1 MAIYL
6 TESFHLNSNQP
17 FDVRAVVGSQS
28 YYLTKDDILYRYPG
42 LRVWDFSAGGDGLP
56 FVWTG
61 ATWSSE
67 NSVGAT
73 IANNVGNL
81 NYIAKFFN
89 DSTILTRSLIY
100 DNNTHI
106 GIGLTAGDISPGSL
120 ITGLHVKGNIK
131 TNNNFIGDGSQ
142 ITQINASNITTGLLS
157 LDRIAVKSPFVVNT
171 KYFLNLINNAITWNE
186 LNTDPFISLETS
198 SSSEHYINFTSLSSG
213 QDNINASTSLKYI
226 PSKEQILNGIGGNNY
241 PSYSFNGNDTKGIY
255 LDVGSNELSFKVST
269 DSLVSVNG
277 LGLTI
282 RHTDYPQ
289 IAFRNNTNS
298 RLLWV
303 NNANALLFREDT
315 NNASTDKRVW
325 HESNLYHLKQV
336 NTDNKLETLRNSN
349 GITLN
354 YNNTSIGG
362 IYSYNLVND
371 TTVMQPSLSSLFPT
385 IANKHKY
392 WSNIV
397 IGNGAN
403 GGSFQIAGNW
413 YGASASDRE
422 MLVRS
427 LDQSTTN
434 WSEWSRVCL
443 NESQSFKWSM
453 GKTQSTRDMLKI
465 WMENNNPKFIITSF
479 FDTGGNYTNTNSGN
493 GFNIPYSPSVPAT
506 TTTGAYDRYGVRSI
520 MAQARHNIRGY
531 DIYYG
536 INSSAA
542 DNGIYFC
549 MFKNPTFNSATMR
562 EWTLLDAVSANIIW
576 TPASLGSGGGGH
588 YSSPIIAPVT
598 LGLNGTLDTYISNK
612 QNQAYPNGSATYGG
626 FSALRV
632 HHDEDGNSVFQNTQ
646 IALHL
651 QPRFIQEAPI

>member
-6 TESFHLNSNQP
+6 TEGFHLNSNQP
-17 FDVRAVVGSQS
+17 FDVRAVVGPQS
-28 YYLTKDDILYRYPG
+28 YYLSKDDILYRYPG
-42 LRVWDFSAGGDGLP
+42 LRVWDFSGGGDGLP
-56 FVWTG
+56 YVWTG

-67 NSVGAT
+67 NSIGAT
-73 IANNVGNL
+73 INDNSGNL
-81 NYIAKFFN
+81 NYIAKFYN
-89 DSTILTRSLIY
+89 DTTILGRSLIY

-106 GIGLTAGDISPGSL
+106 GIGLTSASISPGSL
-120 ITGLHVKGNIK
+120 ITGLHVKGNIR

-142 ITQINASNITTGLLS
+142 ITQINASNITSGILTLNRL
-157 LDRIAVKSPFVVNT
+157 AVRSIFTPGT
-171 KYFLNLINNAITWNE
+171 KYFLNLIDNNISWQE
-186 LNTDPFISLETS
+186 LNTDPIITLETS
-198 SSSEHYINFTSLSSG
+198 SNIPHYINFTSLSSG
-213 QDNINASTSLKYI
+213 QDNINASTELRYI
-226 PSKEQILNGIGGNNY
+226 PSRQQVLNGFGSYNF
-241 PSYSFNGNDTKGIY
+241 PSYSFNGNDGKGMFWNNSTSELTLKGGI
-255 LDVGSNELSFKVST
+255 SNDGFVTIFSSGL
-269 DSLVSVNG
+269 SVN
-277 LGLTI
+277 
-282 RHTDYPQ
+282 HSDYPQ
-289 IAFRNNTNS
+289 ISFKNNTND

-303 NNANALLFREDT
+303 NNSNTLLFRE
-315 NNASTDKRVW
+315 NATVMDDKKVW
-325 HESNLYHLKQV
+325 HESNLYHLRQV
-336 NTDNKLETLRNSN
+336 NVDNKLEILRNSN
-349 GITLN
+349 SSTTNAYGTPIT
-354 YNNTSIGG
+354 G
-362 IYSYNLVND
+362 IYSYNLLDD
-371 TTVMQPSLSSLFPT
+371 TTNMQPSISSLFPV
-385 IANKHKY
+385 ISDKHKY

-397 IGNGAN
+397 IGNGTS
-403 GGSFQIAGNW
+403 GSFQIAGNW
-413 YGASASDRE
+413 FGASASNRE

-427 LDQSTTN
+427 LSSNTTN

-443 NESQSFKWSM
+443 NEIQGFKWSM
-453 GKTQSTRDMLKI
+453 GRTQSTRDMLKI

-542 DNGIYFC
+542 DNSIYFC

-576 TPASLGSGGGGH
+576 TPASLASGGGGH
-588 YSSPIIAPVT
+588 YSSPIIVPVT

-626 FSALRV
+626 FSTLRV